1 MKRQLKN
8 LATSLLD
15 TSVFSIFILG
25 VSVSIG
31 SISLPAVASE
41 TRVKSDS
48 VELASGL
55 NYELLEITC
64 ETNRATYYIS
74 IASDDTHYYY
84 RSGGLNIPARI
95 QDENDPNAF
104 RFYNNDF
111 EYEVLPVPRSNNRGT
126 ATINVYKYGE
136 RLMSLRSCNVVY
148 PF

>member
-1 MKRQLKN
+1 MKRPLKK
-8 LATSLLD
+8 LVTSLVG
-15 TSVFSIFILG
+15 TSVIGTCLLG
-25 VSVSIG
+25 ASVSIG
-31 SISLPAVASE
+31 SVSSSAIASE